1 MCVCVIWLWTWCTET
16 HLYWLFFV
24 VVVVVVVTILVW
36 RAVALHSLYNGAR
49 VSFMLITRI
58 INDTRFVVIYRYF
71 LDVNQCNDITAICV
85 YICNTSISIFI
96 FIESLWS
103 ECWANKMQSFLMTFD
118 TLYFSNSLFPREHSV
133 VARKLIYFMKM
144 NILIPIR
151 YAYQFKAW

>member
-71 LDVNQCNDITAICV
+71 LDVNQCSDMCI
-85 YICNTSISIFI
+85 YLCNTSISIFI
-96 FIESLWS
+96 FNLSGVNVEPTKCNHFLWHS
-103 ECWANKMQSFLMTFD
+103 IRSIFPTAFFHVNTPLSPGNWFILWRWTF
-118 TLYFSNSLFPREHSV
+118 
-133 VARKLIYFMKM
+133 
-144 NILIPIR
+144 
-151 YAYQFKAW
+151 